1 MYDTKKRKEKIMK
14 KTYEKPVI
22 KILKLDNSMQMI
34 CASGFDTQTSFSVE
48 HWKKT
53 DEIDAEGTSEEI
65 KEEDLPEW
73 LKD

>member
-1 MYDTKKRKEKIMK
+1 MK

-34 CASGFDTQTSFSVE
+34 CASGVNIPTTLSVE

-53 DEIDAEGTSEEI
+53 DEIDVEGTSDDNISDDESTWPSL
-65 KEEDLPEW
+65 D
-73 LKD
+73 

>member
-1 MYDTKKRKEKIMK
+1 MK

-34 CASGFDTQTSFSVE
+34 CASGVDTITSFSVDGWDKQE
-48 HWKKT
+48 
-53 DEIDAEGTSEEI
+53 EIDAEGTSEEI
-65 KEEDLPEW
+65 KEKDLPAW

>member
-22 KILKLDNSMQMI
+22 KILKMDNSMQMI
-34 CASGFDTQTSFSVE
+34 CASGVNIPTTLSVE

-53 DEIDAEGTSEEI
+53 DEIDAEGESKEI
-65 KEEDLPEW
+65 SDDESTWPSLD
-73 LKD
+73 